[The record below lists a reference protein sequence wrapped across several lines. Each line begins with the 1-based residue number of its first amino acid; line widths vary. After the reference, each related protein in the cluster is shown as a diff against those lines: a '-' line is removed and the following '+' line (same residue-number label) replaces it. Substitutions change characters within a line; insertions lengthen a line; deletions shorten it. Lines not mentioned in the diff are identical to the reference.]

1 MLNFYFYLN
10 LSNFQPLE
18 NLDTIAKLNTLKI
31 VLLNYQGQGFK
42 GKIETFP
49 ELYSIVLK
57 VFNKRNNSNFK

>member
-18 NLDTIAKLNTLKI
+18 NLDTIAKLKTLKI

-49 ELYSIVLK
+49 ESY
-57 VFNKRNNSNFK
+57 